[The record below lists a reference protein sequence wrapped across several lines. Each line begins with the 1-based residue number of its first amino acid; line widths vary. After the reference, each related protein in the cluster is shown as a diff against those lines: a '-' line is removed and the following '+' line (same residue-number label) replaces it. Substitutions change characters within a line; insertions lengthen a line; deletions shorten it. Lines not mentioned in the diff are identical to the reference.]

1 MSQKGYTTNKRYPSV
16 SSFFFFLVW
25 LSHADSLHPAIVH
38 QLTGWTRGGRR
49 GSNLELE
56 VTKLLPGKIIYK
68 LILVGVPAMLSLVHI
83 VSSSENRVCRCSVPR
98 GVYISHFIPPRVSC
112 HRRLDVPKGKKK
124 RKRIQHKGV
133 CLVIVS
139 HIMRI
144 TIIIIP
150 QMPLCHVV

>member
-16 SSFFFFLVW
+16 SSFFFFSCLAESRR
-25 LSHADSLHPAIVH
+25 LPSSSYSSSADGVD
-38 QLTGWTRGGRR
+38 QGGEEGKQFRI
-49 GSNLELE
+49 GSN
-56 VTKLLPGKIIYK
+56 KAPPRKIIYK